1 MADLATMVQAVALE
15 DLARGTG
22 ASVVKTSDGILQVRA
37 TDIRAGTR
45 TGRTVAQIMTVAVS

>member
-1 MADLATMVQAVALE
+1 MVQAVASE

-22 ASVVKTSDGILQVRA
+22 ASVVKMLDGILQVRA
-37 TDIRAGTR
+37 TDIRAGMR